1 MSRHGFLVL
10 LQLPDRHTNSS
21 GVKFV
26 SEDLLPMSKKA
37 SNNVTRNVS
46 DSFAILRHYVE
57 AYLKSFTT
65 NKKMVDYI
73 IFPMAGLR
81 KTAVNTCLL
90 CSAWRYSLSP
100 FYVTRMCK
108 NSLTRSTSLLVK
120 FASFLVIL
128 ILGVSRGF
136 NFESVIQRNRA
147 GPNVY
152 IGPAA
157 VEGKFGLK
165 MGLWLWVDC
174 ILASVTICDQT

>member
-46 DSFAILRHYVE
+46 DPFAMLRHYGE

-65 NKKMVDYI
+65 NKKMVDHI

-81 KTAVNTCLL
+81 KTVVNTCLL

-120 FASFLVIL
+120 FAGFLVIL

-157 VEGKFGLK
+157 VEGKLGLK
-165 MGLWLWVDC
+165 MALWLWVDC

>member
-46 DSFAILRHYVE
+46 DSFAMLRHYVE

-65 NKKMVDYI
+65 NKKMADI
-73 IFPMAGLR
+73 LSGLR
-81 KTAVNTCLL
+81 KTVVNTCLL

-108 NSLTRSTSLLVK
+108 NSLTRSMSLLVK
-120 FASFLVIL
+120 FASFLVIF

-157 VEGKFGLK
+157 VEGKLGLK
-165 MGLWLWVDC
+165 MALWLWVDC

>member
-1 MSRHGFLVL
+1 MVSSFFYSCPIATLTQAVW
-10 LQLPDRHTNSS
+10 NSWVRICS
-21 GVKFV
+21 PWG
-26 SEDLLPMSKKA
+26 KKA

-81 KTAVNTCLL
+81 KTVVNTCLL

-157 VEGKFGLK
+157 VEGKCGLK
-165 MGLWLWVDC
+165 WACGSEW
-174 ILASVTICDQT
+174 IAF